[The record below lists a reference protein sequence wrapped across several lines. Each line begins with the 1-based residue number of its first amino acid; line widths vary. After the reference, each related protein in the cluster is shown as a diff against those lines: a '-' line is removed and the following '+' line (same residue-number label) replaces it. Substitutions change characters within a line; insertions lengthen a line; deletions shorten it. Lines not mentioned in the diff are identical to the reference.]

1 MAICGCQ
8 PGVLSNIEYRDI
20 ELAVMRDQRII
31 LKQIL
36 SEPPLDKK

>member
-20 ELAVMRDQRII
+20 ELAVMRD
-31 LKQIL
+31 LMNHTKTNL
-36 SEPPLDKK
+36 VEDSS